1 MPNARKK
8 AIDCLLRCERGG
20 FSNLVLLQ
28 ELASSGLDARDR
40 GFCTALVYGTLSRKL
55 TADSI
60 ISSCLDRP
68 LAKLDAEVLEIL
80 RAGVYQI
87 FWMDS
92 VPARAAISESV
103 DLCRA
108 FRKSSAAGLVNAVLR
123 RCSAL
128 ELESV
133 INSASDDNEKVS
145 LRYSV
150 CPELAEMFR
159 RQY

>member
-108 FRKSSAAGLVNAVLR
+108 FRKSSAAPGSTGQKKRLSSIRHSAQPDCRSFSVMRKRSLLPFLNLQTLTLGLIR
-123 RCSAL
+123 
-128 ELESV
+128 
-133 INSASDDNEKVS
+133 
-145 LRYSV
+145 
-150 CPELAEMFR
+150 
-159 RQY
+159 

>member
-60 ISSCLDRP
+60 LSSCLDRP

-92 VPARAAISESV
+92 VPAGLSEN
-103 DLCRA
+103 L
-108 FRKSSAAGLVNAVLR
+108 LQQVL
-123 RCSAL
+123 
-128 ELESV
+128 
-133 INSASDDNEKVS
+133 
-145 LRYSV
+145 
-150 CPELAEMFR
+150 
-159 RQY
+159 